1 LIAAAFY
8 LYLGARDATSSF
20 DAVTTVASTL
30 RESDVDARTLD
41 RRTAREIISAM
52 EVLQADPETISD
64 HLAELK
70 TFAATAASWAEAAA
84 TPSAELH
91 VAVAIRRAAGEL
103 RGYALAPSDVRLM
116 RTRRL
121 LAAARS
127 TLDGVGG
134 DSVSGEGPGL
144 AVDAVRNRID
154 NLQQSHQER
163 IQEVD
168 EDLRD

>member
-1 LIAAAFY
+1 M
-8 LYLGARDATSSF
+8 
-20 DAVTTVASTL
+20 
-30 RESDVDARTLD
+30 
-41 RRTAREIISAM
+41 EI
-52 EVLQADPETISD
+52 LQADPETISD

-91 VAVAIRRAAGEL
+91 AAVAIRRAAGEL
-103 RGYALAPSDVRLM
+103 RGYALTPSDVRLM

-121 LAAARS
+121 LTAARS